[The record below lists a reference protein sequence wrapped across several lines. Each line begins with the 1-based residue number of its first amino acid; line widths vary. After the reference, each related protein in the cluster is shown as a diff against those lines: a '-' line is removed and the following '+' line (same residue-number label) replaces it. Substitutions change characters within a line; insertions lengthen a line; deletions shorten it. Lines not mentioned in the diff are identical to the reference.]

1 MGKGGACSA
10 LKVQSAKLTSD
21 KVEKWCMNIFEHT
34 ATHSRVPGLMPKA
47 ERVPLERLPP
57 QMQIFTFLE
66 GRAVQQA
73 DPDFV
78 LLQQWRESGELIWLN
93 VEGLGDASFLERIAN
108 LFDLHHLAMEDV
120 QVLNH
125 RPKVERYEHGLF
137 IIMRTIIPEGRATTE
152 QLSMFFGHNF
162 FITLQ
167 ERPSTVMQEVV
178 QRLNRRRNKVA
189 LGADELAYETLD
201 ALLDEYFPAFETYG
215 EWLERIEDDLIEGH
229 LHNTLENIRTI
240 KREILSMRKALWPM
254 REVFSALIHDEYD
267 VISDRVRLYLRD
279 CNDHVFHLMDLA
291 ETYREITAEISDIY
305 VSAVSARLN
314 ETMKVLTIIAT
325 IFMPLGFI
333 ASLYGMNFDTT
344 SPYNMPELKWRFG
357 YWFALGLMGI
367 TTAALFWFFWRRGWV
382 GRGNK
387 KPALLRGDD
396 YE

>member
-1 MGKGGACSA
+1 MK
-10 LKVQSAKLTSD
+10 
-21 KVEKWCMNIFEHT
+21 IFEHT
-34 ATHSRVPGLMPKA
+34 ATHSRVPGLMPKS
-47 ERVPLERLPP
+47 ERVPLERSQPR
-57 QMQIFTFLE
+57 MQLFTFLDC
-66 GRAVQQA
+66 RAVKQE
-73 DPDFV
+73 DTDFEM
-78 LLQQWRESGELIWLN
+78 LQQWRESGELIWLH
-93 VEGLGDASFLERIAN
+93 VEGVGDAEFLERIAT
-108 LFDLHHLAMEDV
+108 LFGLHSLAMEDV

-167 ERPSTVMQEVV
+167 ERPSAVMQEVV
-178 QRLNRRRNKVA
+178 IRLNRRRKEVT
-189 LGADELAYETLD
+189 LGADELAYEMLD
-201 ALLDEYFPAFETYG
+201 ALLDEYFPAFEAYG
-215 EWLERIEDDLIEGH
+215 ERLERIEDELIEGH
-229 LHNTLENIRTI
+229 IHNTLENIRTI

-314 ETMKVLTIIAT
+314 ETMKVLTIIST

-333 ASLYGMNFDTT
+333 ASLYGMNFDTV
-344 SPYNMPELKWRFG
+344 SPFNMPELKWRYG
-357 YWFALGLMGI
+357 YLFALGAMAA
-367 TTAALFWFFWRRGWV
+367 TAGVLVLFFWRRGWV

-387 KPALLRGDD
+387 EPALLRGDD
-396 YE
+396 YQ